1 MSKSTTS
8 SKEKNIGKAIV
19 DYVIYMFA
27 ATILFLLRCL
37 PFEALVFIGRL
48 GGGLV
53 YYLDARHRKVAIK
66 NLRLAFR
73 EEYTEEQV
81 KGIARENFKR
91 IGGVF
96 TSSVKLHYL
105 PESKI
110 RKIMKIELEQDPQC
124 PSPMLCQPA
133 NGLNATL
140 FAIGHFG
147 NFEIFA
153 WVGRLA
159 KWKKFST
166 TYRGLPNER
175 LNELI
180 QRGRAFS
187 GCEFLERRFE
197 GSVVKERLR
206 DPECHFG
213 LLADQRMANGGV
225 TCLFFGRECLT
236 SAAPAIFAL
245 RYDRPLRVGVC
256 FQTGFASW
264 TITFYPAIPLYK
276 KDGTRRSAKS
286 ITQDINDQYEQAI
299 RKDPANWF
307 WVHNRWKAVELHQI
321 RKRERDEV

>member
-1 MSKSTTS
+1 MSKSKTS
-8 SKEKNIGKAIV
+8 EKINFGKSIA
-19 DYVIYMFA
+19 DYIIYIFA

-53 YYLDARHRKVAIK
+53 YYLDKRHRKVAIN

-73 EEYTEEQV
+73 EEYTKQEIKE
-81 KGIARENFKR
+81 IARENFKR
-91 IGGVF
+91 IGEVF

-105 PESKI
+105 PESRI
-110 RKIMKIELEQDPQC
+110 RKIMKIKLDQNPQC

-153 WVGRLA
+153 WAGRVA
-159 KWKKFST
+159 RWKKFAT
-166 TYRGLPNER
+166 TYRGLPNTR
-175 LNELI
+175 LNNLI
-180 QRGRAFS
+180 QQGRSLS
-187 GCEFLERRFE
+187 GCEFLERRFD

-206 DPECHFG
+206 DPECFFG

-225 TCLFFGRECLT
+225 TSLFFGRECLT

-256 FQTGFASW
+256 FRTGFARW
-264 TITFYPAIPLYK
+264 TITFFPAIQLYK

-286 ITQDINDQYEQAI
+286 ITQDINDQYELAI

-307 WVHNRWKAVELHQI
+307 WVHNRWKTYSSRRS
-321 RKRERDEV
+321 RKREVDE

>member
-1 MSKSTTS
+1 MANNNNSKKQSF
-8 SKEKNIGKAIV
+8 GKAIA
-19 DYVIYMFA
+19 DYSIYLFA
-27 ATILFLLRCL
+27 ATILFLIRCL
-37 PFEALVFIGRL
+37 PFEALVFLGRV

-53 YYLDARHRKVAIK
+53 YYLDGRHRKVAIN

-73 EEYTEEQV
+73 DEYSEQQI
-81 KGIARENFKR
+81 KEIARENFKR
-91 IGGVF
+91 IGEVF

-105 PESKI
+105 PESRI
-110 RKIMKIELEQDPQC
+110 RKIMKIELEQDPKC

-147 NFEIFA
+147 NFEVFA

-159 KWKKFST
+159 RWKKFAT
-166 TYRGLPNER
+166 TYRGLPNTR
-175 LNELI
+175 LNDLI

-187 GCEFLERRFE
+187 KCEFLERRFD
-197 GSVVKERLR
+197 GSLVKERLR
-206 DPECHFG
+206 DPDCFFG

-225 TCLFFGRECLT
+225 TSQFFGRECMT

-256 FQTGFASW
+256 FRTGFARW
-264 TITFYPAIPLYK
+264 TITFYPAVQLYK
-276 KDGTRRSAKS
+276 KDGTKRSAKS
-286 ITQDINDQYEQAI
+286 ITQDINDQYEKAI

-307 WVHNRWKAVELHQI
+307 WVHNRWKATQLSRI
-321 RKRERDEV
+321 RKRERDPA